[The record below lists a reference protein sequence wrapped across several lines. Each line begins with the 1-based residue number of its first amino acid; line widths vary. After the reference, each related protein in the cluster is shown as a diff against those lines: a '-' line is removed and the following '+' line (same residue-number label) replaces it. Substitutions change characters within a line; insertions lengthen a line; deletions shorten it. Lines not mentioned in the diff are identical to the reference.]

1 MIEMYI
7 KKVIEGENLSTE
19 EAAYA
24 MDMIMSG
31 EATSA
36 QIGSYLT
43 ALRMKGET
51 IEEITGCAKGMREK
65 CVQLIGKGEL
75 MDIVGTGGDC
85 TNTFNVST
93 VSAFVVAA
101 AGIRVAKHGNR
112 SVSSKCGSADVL
124 EALGVKLDLTK
135 EQNEKVLE
143 ETGMCFMFAPV
154 YHSAMKY
161 VAGPRKELGVRT
173 IFNILGPL
181 ANPAYAS
188 LQIMGVYSDELVE
201 PMAKV
206 LSNLGV
212 KRAMVVHGSDG
223 VDEVSICGT
232 TKVCEVKNGQLKTY
246 TISPEEL
253 GLSLAKPEDIKG
265 GLADE
270 NKDIA
275 LSILQGKKDAK
286 RDMVLINSAVAIYT
300 ATEAR
305 SLKECV
311 DLAREMIDS
320 GKALDKLNA
329 FVAATKAFEQKE
341 V

>member
-1 MIEMYI
+1 MIEAYI
-7 KKVIEGENLSTE
+7 KKIIEGQNLSTE
-19 EAAYA
+19 EATAA
-24 MDMIMSG
+24 MDEIMSG
-31 EATSA
+31 TATQA

-65 CVQLIGKGEL
+65 CLQLVGKGDL

-93 VSAFVVAA
+93 VSSFVVAA
-101 AGIRVAKHGNR
+101 AGIKVAKHGNR

-181 ANPAYAS
+181 ANPAYAKFEV
-188 LQIMGVYSDELVE
+188 MGVYSDELVE
-201 PMAKV
+201 AMAKV
-206 LSNLGV
+206 LNNLGI
-212 KRAMVVHGSDG
+212 KRAMIVHGEDG
-223 VDEVSICGT
+223 VDEVSICGE
-232 TKVCEVKNGQLKTY
+232 TKVCEVRDGKLNSF
-246 TISPEEL
+246 IIHPEEL
-253 GLSLAKPEDIKG
+253 GLQIATPEAIKG
-265 GLADE
+265 GLKEE
-270 NKDIA
+270 NKEIA
-275 LSILQGKKDAK
+275 LAILKGMKGPK
-286 RDMVLINSAVAIYT
+286 RDMVLINSAVAIYIASENKT
-300 ATEAR
+300 
-305 SLKECV
+305 LKECV
-311 DLAREMIDS
+311 QIAEDMIDS
-320 GKALDKLNA
+320 GKALQKMES
-329 FVAATKAFEQKE
+329 FVRATQQFS
-341 V
+341 